1 MRTVRLRFID
11 AARGAAM
18 LGVFLAHFGTAYL
31 LTHDRYAESG
41 WAFTLGR
48 IAAPTFVLVSGLLLG
63 YRSFLRPLRFGDHAD
78 GLVDRAL
85 FLLTIGHLLLLLAH
99 APLAGGIAPALR
111 WEFMTDA
118 IGLSLL
124 CGVALV
130 SRVGMAGRLALGA
143 AIYSAS
149 WIALLLWEP
158 TAFGARLA
166 KETLFGTT
174 RGANLY
180 TDSFP
185 LLPWFGAYLAATAV
199 GEWLARRAATDGLAA
214 PLAKLRNAGLAALV
228 LALALRGGEFLVT
241 IVNGQTLPWGVV
253 VHLLLSPS
261 QKLPPG
267 PAYLLFYGGAGAVL
281 IWTMLALETRRAGTF
296 IVRELSILGRAS
308 LALFIA
314 QYFVFFT
321 AFPLLRLPST
331 PWWPLLLLVAVLFLV
346 GFARV
351 WDRMHWN
358 RYLTVG
364 YPRLAR
370 WYAQRTA
377 MRPARV
383 EHEIRVRTPQAM
395 PRAQPGPT
403 Q

>member
-1 MRTVRLRFID
+1 MNTVRLRFID

-31 LTHDRYAESG
+31 LTHGMIAESG
-41 WAFTLGR
+41 WAFAFGR

-78 GLVDRAL
+78 GLVDRGL

-99 APLAGGIAPALR
+99 APLAGGIRPALR

-130 SRVGMAGRLALGA
+130 PRVGMAGRLALGA
-143 AIYSAS
+143 AIYTAS
-149 WIALLLWEP
+149 WAVLLLWHP
-158 TAFGARLA
+158 TAFGVRLA
-166 KETLFGTT
+166 KETLVGTT

-185 LLPWFGAYLAATAV
+185 LLPWFGAYLAATAA
-199 GEWLARRAATDGLAA
+199 GEWLARRAAKDGLAA
-214 PLAKLRNAGLAALV
+214 PLAKLRTAGLVALLLALV
-228 LALALRGGEFLVT
+228 VRGGEQLVT
-241 IVNGQTLPWGVV
+241 VVTGSGMPWGL
-253 VHLLLSPS
+253 HLLLAPS

-281 IWTMLALETRRAGTF
+281 IWAMLALETRRAGAAV
-296 IVRELSILGRAS
+296 VRELAILGRAS

-321 AFPLLRLPST
+321 AFPLLRLPPT
-331 PWWPLLLLVAVLFLV
+331 PWWPLFLLLAVLLLVGV
-346 GFARV
+346 ARV
-351 WDRMHWN
+351 WDGARAN
-358 RYLTVG
+358 RFLTVG

-370 WYAQRTA
+370 WYGRRTA
-377 MRPARV
+377 TETNTKETTARMPQP
-383 EHEIRVRTPQAM
+383 RTLQ
-395 PRAQPGPT
+395 RAGPGGT
-403 Q
+403 H